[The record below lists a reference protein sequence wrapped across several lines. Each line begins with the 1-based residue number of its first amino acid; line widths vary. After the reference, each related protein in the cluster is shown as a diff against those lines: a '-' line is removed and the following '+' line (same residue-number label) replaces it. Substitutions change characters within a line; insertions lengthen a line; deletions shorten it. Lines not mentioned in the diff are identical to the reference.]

1 MKLRGRAGRVFGLVA
16 AVALAGCAQGIG
28 TGIGLGIGS
37 GAGGAETAA
46 GVPAGDVAAPEVFQ
60 ATEAGL
66 WDGRPSLGGIWVAH
80 PDVTDPEKVLIRNAA
95 NGRSVTGALFRR
107 ERAMPGPRIQV
118 SSEAAA
124 ELGMLAGAPVEL
136 GVTALRPAPDPT
148 PATGDTGPAEDTE
161 TAEAAETADT
171 ADTPEARPGG
181 LARFWTGLTGSAT
194 TVATAQETE

>member
-1 MKLRGRAGRVFGLVA
+1 MGRILKLCGRAHQAFGLA
-16 AVALAGCAQGIG
+16 AVIALAGCAQGIG
-28 TGIGLGIGS
+28 PGD
-37 GAGGAETAA
+37 GGTNRDE

-95 NGRSVTGALFRR
+95 NGQSVIGALFRR

-136 GVTALRPAPDPT
+136 SVTALRPAPEDT
-148 PATGDTGPAEDTE
+148 PATGDSKPAEEAGATE
-161 TAEAAETADT
+161 TAEAAEAQ
-171 ADTPEARPGG
+171 PGG
-181 LARFWTGLTGSAT
+181 LTRFWAGLTGTAT

>member
-1 MKLRGRAGRVFGLVA
+1 MGRILKLRGRARYLSGLAV

-28 TGIGLGIGS
+28 P
-37 GAGGAETAA
+37 GAGGGGKAE
-46 GVPAGDVAAPEVFQ
+46 GVPAGDVVAPEVFQ

-95 NGRSVTGALFRR
+95 NGQSVIGALFRR

-136 GVTALRPAPDPT
+136 SVTALRPAPEDK
-148 PATGDTGPAEDTE
+148 PAPDDTEPVEEAGATE
-161 TAEAAETADT
+161 TAEAAETQ
-171 ADTPEARPGG
+171 PGG
-181 LARFWTGLTGSAT
+181 LTRFWAGLTGSAT